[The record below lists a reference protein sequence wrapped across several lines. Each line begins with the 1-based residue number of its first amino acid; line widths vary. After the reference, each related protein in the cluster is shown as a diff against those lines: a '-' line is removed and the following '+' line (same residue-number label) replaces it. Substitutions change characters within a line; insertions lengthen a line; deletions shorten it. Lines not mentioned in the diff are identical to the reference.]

1 MQLVLFLI
9 VRINKDVV
17 QVDNTAV
24 IQKVGECTVD
34 VVLEGGWCVS
44 QAKGH
49 HIVLK
54 VTISCVEHCFPVVFL
69 VNVDAVVGI
78 PKVHFGKDLGTCQ
91 VIQHFTHQWQG
102 VSVLECDAVQALVIH
117 TQVQATILLGHKH
130 DWHPCW
136 TL

>member
-34 VVLEGGWCVS
+34 VVLEGGWHIS

-49 HIVLK
+49 HIVLE
-54 VTISCVEHCFPVVFL
+54 VTILCAEHCFPAVFL
-69 VNVDAVVGI
+69 ANVDVVVGI
-78 PKVHFGKDLGTCQ
+78 PKVHLGKDLGACQ
-91 VIQHFTHQWQG
+91 AIQHFTH
-102 VSVLECDAVQALVIH
+102 
-117 TQVQATILLGHKH
+117 
-130 DWHPCW
+130 
-136 TL
+136 